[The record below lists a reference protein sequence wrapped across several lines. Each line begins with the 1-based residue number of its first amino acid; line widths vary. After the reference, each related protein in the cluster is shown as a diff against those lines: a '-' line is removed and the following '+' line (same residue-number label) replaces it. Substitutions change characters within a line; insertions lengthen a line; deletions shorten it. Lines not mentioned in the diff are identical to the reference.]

1 MGAASANT
9 LLMMMMMM
17 TMAVEMVKSQAVS
30 TVGVSGK
37 LGQLLA
43 TFKYTILP
51 VSIPTTRI
59 VNKKQIIFN
68 YKQIDHTFFNI
79 ILSKIHNKLDQK
91 KSGNF

>member
-17 TMAVEMVKSQAVS
+17 TMTVEMVKSQAVS

-51 VSIPTTRI
+51 VSIPSTRI

-68 YKQIDHTFFNI
+68 CNKQIDHTFFNI
-79 ILSKIHNKLDQK
+79 ILSTTN
-91 KSGNF
+91 

>member
-9 LLMMMMMM
+9 LLMMMMMR